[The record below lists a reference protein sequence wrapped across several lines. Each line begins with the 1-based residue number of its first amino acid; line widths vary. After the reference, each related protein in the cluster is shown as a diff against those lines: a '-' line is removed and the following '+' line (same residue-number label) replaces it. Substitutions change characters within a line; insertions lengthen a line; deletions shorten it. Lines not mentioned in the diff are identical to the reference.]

1 YWLYSVLV
9 NEAGGM
15 LWPAGEPSRRDL
27 QAHRLRSTR
36 RDSLMAE
43 LAQAGIETRPF
54 FYPIH
59 QFPMY
64 RQHRTDTG
72 CPVACA
78 LSASG
83 ISLPTSSY
91 LKEPDINLIAMLLRG
106 LLTRELAVAA

>member
-1 YWLYSVLV
+1 MYWLYSVLL
-9 NEAGGM
+9 NEA
-15 LWPAGEPSRRDL
+15 A
-27 QAHRLRSTR
+27 R

-54 FYPIH
+54 FYPVH
-59 QFPMY
+59 YFPMY
-64 RQHRTDTG
+64 RRHRTDAG

-83 ISLPTSSY
+83 INLPTSSY

-106 LLTRELAVAA
+106 LFVQERARPHERTQIQAA

>member
-1 YWLYSVLV
+1 
-9 NEAGGM
+9 
-15 LWPAGEPSRRDL
+15 
-27 QAHRLRSTR
+27 
-36 RDSLMAE
+36 MAD

-59 QFPMY
+59 HFPMY
-64 RQHRTDTG
+64 RQHRTDTS

-106 LLTRELAVAA
+106 LLVQERARPHECTQIQAA